1 MRLVRVESTLLKLR
15 VRTSRQL
22 IWLACM
28 ETLLDDQCATQ
39 DCVIVLGDIV
49 DELLVANACTFLE
62 NDVVSLDP
70 LGLV

>member
-1 MRLVRVESTLLKLR
+1 MLR

-28 ETLLDDQCATQ
+28 ETLLDDVPSKT
-39 DCVIVLGDIV
+39 VMVLGDI
-49 DELLVANACTFLE
+49 DDGPLVMNACTFHV